1 MASPSSSKQ
10 TTAKRIPIPED
21 RHFKPK
27 LLGYNPKTPNQFAEI
42 AGYSLLYAVMAGL
55 IVGMFGVLPWLLKL
69 PASPFATNGAFNTA
83 GLITYA
89 IIAAV
94 LSFLILAVAA
104 LILILA
110 LRKYLARV
118 QNRYGP
124 MHNGPAGAFQ
134 TIADA
139 IKLVSK
145 EDFVPG
151 SADAVIFTLAP
162 VMVFV
167 SAFLLMAVLPF
178 APEWVLADINV
189 GLLFII
195 AAGTIGA
202 YGVLMAGWSINNKFG
217 LLGGLRAAAQL
228 VSYEIPLSIS
238 LLSVAIW
245 VGSLNL
251 SDIVASQS
259 IWWTGIPLFISMIVY
274 LIATLAEIKMT
285 PFDLPEA
292 ESELVAGFN
301 TEYSGMRF
309 GFFFVAEFAEL
320 FLLPA
325 IAVTVFFGGYQQP
338 LAGLWDFGDVLR
350 SWGTDGSSLNQFG
363 SLLANTY
370 AMIWFLLKTA
380 VIAWLIMWVRATLP
394 RFRDDQ
400 LMELCWKGLIP
411 LSMLG
416 LAVSVVL
423 RLVFK

>member
-1 MASPSSSKQ
+1 MALSSDKRSQ
-10 TTAKRIPIPED
+10 LKRIPIPED
-21 RHFKPK
+21 RHFKPQ
-27 LLGYNPKTPNQFAEI
+27 LVGYNPKTPNRLAEVL
-42 AGYSLLYAVMAGL
+42 AHSLLYFVFVGL
-55 IVGMFGVLPWLLKL
+55 LLLIYGVLPWLFKL
-69 PASPFATNGAFNTA
+69 PGSPLASGGSFTTTGAVLY
-83 GLITYA
+83 GIL
-89 IIAAV
+89 AAV
-94 LSFLILAVAA
+94 LSFLVAAVAA
-104 LILILA
+104 LILILV
-110 LRKYLARV
+110 LRKYLGLV

-139 IKLVSK
+139 VKMVAK

-151 SADAVIFTLAP
+151 KADALVFTLAP
-162 VMVFV
+162 LMVFV
-167 SAFLLMAVLPF
+167 SAFLLLTIIPF
-178 APEWVLADINV
+178 APGWVLANLNV
-189 GLLFII
+189 GLLFIV

-202 YGVLMAGWSINNKFG
+202 YGVLVGGWSINNKFG

-238 LLSVAIW
+238 LLTVAVW

-251 SDIVASQS
+251 MDIVEAQKL
-259 IWWTGIPLFISMIVY
+259 WWTAIPLLISAAVY
-274 LIATLAEIKMT
+274 LIASLAEIKMT

-325 IAVTVFFGGYQQP
+325 IAVVLFFGGYYQP
-338 LAGLWDFGDVLR
+338 LAGFWDFADVLR
-350 SWGTDGSSLNQFG
+350 GLGAEGSTLNQFG
-363 SLLANTY
+363 GLLASAY
-370 AMIWFLLKTA
+370 GMLWFLLKTA
-380 VIAWLIMWVRATLP
+380 LLSYLVIWVRATLP

-400 LMELCWKGLIP
+400 LMELCWKVLIP
-411 LSMLG
+411 LSLIG
-416 LAVSVVL
+416 LAVAVIL